1 MELRKCKIAEMIDF
15 FTKPLFKN
23 AQNQSHKGGSLE
35 ARKPLNKMNVS
46 PPLNKMSGF
55 LGLKF
60 WWLNS
65 FFSIPFLLESI
76 LRKIIQ
82 LMTPWAKYFI

>member
-1 MELRKCKIAEMIDF
+1 MELREFRIAEMVDF

-46 PPLNKMSGF
+46 PPLNKVSGF

-60 WWLNS
+60 WWLNYFLNS
-65 FFSIPFLLESI
+65 FSNLINSSI
-76 LRKIIQ
+76 
-82 LMTPWAKYFI
+82 YY

>member
-1 MELRKCKIAEMIDF
+1 MELRKFKMAQMIDF

-23 AQNQSHKGGSLE
+23 AQKQSHKGGSLE

-46 PPLNKMSGF
+46 PPLNKVSGV
-55 LGLKF
+55 LVLKF

-65 FFSIPFLLESI
+65 FPNSLSNLI
-76 LRKIIQ
+76 L
-82 LMTPWAKYFI
+82 AFITEREYP